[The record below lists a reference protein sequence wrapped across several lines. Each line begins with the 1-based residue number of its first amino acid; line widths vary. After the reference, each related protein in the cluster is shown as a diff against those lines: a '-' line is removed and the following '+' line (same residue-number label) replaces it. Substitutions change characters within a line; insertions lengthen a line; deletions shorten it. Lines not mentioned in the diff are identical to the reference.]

1 MSLRK
6 PTHDTV
12 GAMDQICYVSLGTTS
27 HFSGNQV
34 AKIEPLTKSVITS
47 PKREIHEENLI
58 IHDIYVGISRKTRVT
73 CCVRITD
80 NTVVNV
86 SSPGHVLRMVMHTNV
101 NATIRDLCLYLAV
114 DTR

>member
-1 MSLRK
+1 MKPLAYYRGRSLSILETFGIQNGHFEKKLRK

-34 AKIEPLTKSVITS
+34 AKIEPLTKSIITS

-58 IHDIYVGISRKTRVT
+58 IHDIYVGISKKTRVT
-73 CCVRITD
+73 RCVRITD
-80 NTVVNV
+80 KKK
-86 SSPGHVLRMVMHTNV
+86 SCVL
-101 NATIRDLCLYLAV
+101 I
-114 DTR
+114 